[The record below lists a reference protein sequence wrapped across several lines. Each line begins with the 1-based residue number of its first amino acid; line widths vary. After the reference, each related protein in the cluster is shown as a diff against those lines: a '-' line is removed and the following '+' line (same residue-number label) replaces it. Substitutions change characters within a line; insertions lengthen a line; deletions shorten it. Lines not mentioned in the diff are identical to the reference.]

1 MKISFSLLL
10 LILSSAADV
19 SAFSAPSTP
28 ASVPA
33 SASVVAKGSSSAQ
46 EMSALTANVK
56 TIFTSEDIDRILPH
70 RYPFALV
77 DKVVEYEA
85 GKRAVGI
92 KSVTKVRCVLFVVAC
107 VQTHMSHVCVCV
119 YVRFVLRA
127 QDRND
132 TQQNQRLAL

>member
-1 MKISFSLLL
+1 MKIAVSLLQLLL
-10 LILSSAADV
+10 LSSAQVALNV

-28 ASVPA
+28 AAVPA
-33 SASVVAKGSSSAQ
+33 AAAAATSSSAQ
-46 EMSALTANVK
+46 ELSALTANVK

-92 KSVTKVRCVLFVVAC
+92 KSVTKVC
-107 VQTHMSHVCVCV
+107 
-119 YVRFVLRA
+119 
-127 QDRND
+127 
-132 TQQNQRLAL
+132 